1 MSTPK
6 LWWLMGIVALL
17 AVAGVWPAAAQ
28 LPSYGVGRQPTAE
41 EVRAW
46 DLTIRADG
54 QGLPPGSGTAALG
67 KPIYAERC
75 AACHGETGEDP
86 KYSRLVGGHGTL
98 ATDKP
103 IRTIGSFWQ
112 YAPTLWS
119 YIRRAQP
126 YDQPGSLTPDQV
138 YAVTAYLLHR
148 NGIIGEQDVM
158 DATTLPRVQ
167 MPNRDGFIPDPRPD
181 VGQAS
186 K

>member
-1 MSTPK
+1 MSTSRR
-6 LWWLMGIVALL
+6 WQAAGIGALL
-17 AVAGVWPAAAQ
+17 TLAGLWPAAAQ
-28 LPSYGVGRQPTAE
+28 LPTYGVGRPPTAE

-46 DLTIRADG
+46 DLTIRPNG
-54 QGLPPGSGTAALG
+54 QGLPSGSGTAALG
-67 KPIYAERC
+67 KAVYAERC

-86 KYSRLVGGHGTL
+86 KYSRLVGGQGTL
-98 ATDKP
+98 ATAQP

-126 YDQPGSLTPDQV
+126 YDHPGSLTPDQV

-158 DATTLPRVQ
+158 DATTLPQVQ
-167 MPNRDGFIPDPRPD
+167 MPNRDGFVPDPRPD
-181 VGQAS
+181 VGKATP
-186 K
+186 